1 MPAWLAHHLEHRGA
15 GNGALTL
22 GIDRE
27 EAAVERNEGLERPA
41 CTTGNL
47 GFVYSIE
54 KVHGFPLLWFLAHRT
69 DADARPGRRVALAQG
84 NKRLKGAAVPLG
96 KSGSPHKSGGRLKT
110 I

>member
-1 MPAWLAHHLEHRGA
+1 MPARLAQNFDGRGA

-54 KVHGFPLLWFLAHRT
+54 KVHGFPLLWFLAHCA
-69 DADARPGRRVALAQG
+69 DAGARPGWHVAPTSA
-84 NKRLKGAAVPLG
+84 NKR
-96 KSGSPHKSGGRLKT
+96 
-110 I
+110 